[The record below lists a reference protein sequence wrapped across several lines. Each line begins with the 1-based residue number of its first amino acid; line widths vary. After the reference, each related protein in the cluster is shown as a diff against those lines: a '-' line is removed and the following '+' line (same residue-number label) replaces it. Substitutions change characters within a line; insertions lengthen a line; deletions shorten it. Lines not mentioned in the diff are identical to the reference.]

1 MTPGHDGLREDADI
15 ATSSEDYARRFAGDV
30 GRWFLET
37 QTRLVLELLRSL
49 PKGAAVLDVGGG
61 HAQIAP
67 ALIEAG
73 YAVTVA
79 GSDPSCAARLSPWI
93 SRGAC
98 RFDVA
103 DLLAL
108 PYPSGAFDAVVCLRL
123 LPHSVSWRTLVG
135 ELCRVAGRSVLLDY
149 PSSRSANVLAD
160 RLFSLKQGIE
170 HNTRPFMLFTP
181 REIQSVFE
189 QHRFV
194 VAAERPQ
201 FLVPMALHR
210 LGGSAALSRAVEVP
224 GRLLGLTRWLGS
236 PILVRADRAAPRS

>member
-15 ATSSEDYARRFAGDV
+15 ATSSDDYARRFAGDV

-37 QTRLVLELLRSL
+37 QTRLVLELLRHL
-49 PKGAAVLDVGGG
+49 PGGASVLDVGGG

-67 ALIEAG
+67 ALIGAG

-79 GSDPSCAARLSPWI
+79 GSDPSCGARLAPWT

-98 RFDVA
+98 RFEVA
-103 DLLAL
+103 DLQAL
-108 PYPSGAFDAVVCLRL
+108 PFRSASFDAVVCLRL
-123 LPHSVSWRTLVG
+123 LPHSVAWRALVG

-160 RLFSLKQGIE
+160 RLFALKQGIE

-181 REIQSVFE
+181 REIHSAFQE
-189 QHRFV
+189 HGFV
-194 VAAERPQ
+194 VVAERPQ

-210 LGGSAALSRAVEVP
+210 LGGSAVLSRALEVP

-236 PILVRADRAAPRS
+236 PILVRADRPAPRP